1 MSAVRSLK
9 GGKRTWSERLNSVA
23 RTQSGPRIC
32 DEVHYFIADAPRL
45 FACIGRVNS
54 RTRSMKRSTTGLTV
68 RFLSVNIANCHGR
81 TDNSTGNIFTGDWDA
96 SDRGIAAMN

>member
-1 MSAVRSLK
+1 LRNGARALLAQAVEAEVTALLSCHADK
-9 GGKRTWSERLNSVA
+9 
-23 RTQSGPRIC
+23 Q
-32 DEVHYFIADAPRL
+32 VHYFIADPPR
-45 FACIGRVNS
+45 FFPCIGCVNS

-68 RFLSVNIANCHGR
+68 RFFSVNIANCHGR